1 MRKLFLVLAISILL
15 QILGFSVQGEAQ
27 AAEIL
32 IGQNFT
38 GPFNT
43 SQPIAEEDTDRE
55 RTRQIFTSTT
65 GNLKA
70 IEIFVAN
77 RFDPLALKIIGIVE
91 GQATTL
97 AGGISV
103 PPLGNL
109 TNCNDPEILRY
120 EFDTPIS
127 LIPGNQYAFD
137 VFQISPRDR
146 PPVLCGNTNPNSY
159 PLGVGYNGP
168 FSEIGDYGFITY
180 YEYDPLGFLYWL
192 IPVVILVGSAGF
204 FLKRRIYKGKN

>member
-1 MRKLFLVLAISILL
+1 MRKLFLVFFFTILL
-15 QILGFSVQGEAQ
+15 QSLDLGIQGEAR

-65 GNLKA
+65 ENLKA

-77 RFDPLALKIIGIVE
+77 RFDPLALNIIGVVE

-97 AGGISV
+97 AVGISV

-146 PPVLCGNTNPNSY
+146 PPLLCGNTNPDSY
-159 PLGVGYNGP
+159 PLGTGYNGP
-168 FSEIGDYGFITY
+168 FSEIGDYGFIIY

-192 IPVVILVGSAGF
+192 VPVVILVGSAGF